1 MTNATILLLVGVLAS
16 GCSKSE
22 PTSEPAKTVQPP
34 VANVDPQAKPKS
46 NQDPTAARALIAS
59 GATTLDVRTT
69 EEFADGHVATAINM
83 PVEEFSTH
91 LAEVD
96 KLVAGDHSRPV
107 VVYCASGM
115 RAAKAKTELE
125 AAGYS
130 HVVNG
135 GGYDSLR

>member
-1 MTNATILLLVGVLAS
+1 MTGRDSLARTGRRTSVSIKLRSTATSPLRHNDRLA
-16 GCSKSE
+16 E
-22 PTSEPAKTVQPP
+22 FR
-34 VANVDPQAKPKS
+34 
-46 NQDPTAARALIAS
+46 ARLARPALIRS
-59 GATTLDVRTT
+59 GATTIDVRTT
-69 EEFADGHVATAINM
+69 EEFADGHVPTAINM

-91 LAEVD
+91 LAEID
-96 KLVAGDHSRPV
+96 KLVAADHSRPV

-115 RAAKAKTELE
+115 RAAKVKTELE

>member
-1 MTNATILLLVGVLAS
+1 MTNATILLVVGLFAS

-22 PTSEPAKTVQPP
+22 PSTSEPAKTVQST
-34 VANVDPQAKPKS
+34 AKVDPPTPKS
-46 NQDPTAARALIAS
+46 DKDPAAARALIGS
-59 GATTLDVRTT
+59 EATTIDVRTT
-69 EEFADGHVATAINM
+69 EEFADGHVPTAINM

-91 LAEVD
+91 LAEID

>member
-1 MTNATILLLVGVLAS
+1 
-16 GCSKSE
+16 
-22 PTSEPAKTVQPP
+22 
-34 VANVDPQAKPKS
+34 
-46 NQDPTAARALIAS
+46 LIGS
-59 GATTLDVRTT
+59 GATTIDVRTT
-69 EEFADGHVATAINM
+69 EEFADGHVPTAINM

-91 LAEVD
+91 LAEID